1 MSYQKEIGRIGEQL
15 VANWLKSKG
24 YIIVR
29 QNFTTG
35 YGEID
40 IVAENPKSVVF
51 VEVKTRRENSLVA
64 PKDAVSFS
72 KQTKLAKTARIFL
85 QRAYMRSFPYRFDIA
100 EVTYKTDASGEPK
113 FSLNYIKN
121 AFTYNLFDD

>member
-15 VANWLKSKG
+15 VADWLKSKG

-40 IVAENPKSVVF
+40 IIAEKPKTVVF
-51 VEVKTRRENSLVA
+51 VEVKTRKENSLVA
-64 PKDAVSFS
+64 PKDAVSIS
-72 KQTKLAKTARIFL
+72 KQLKLAKTAKIFL
-85 QRAYMRSFPYRFDIA
+85 QRAYMKNFQYRFDVA
-100 EVTYKTDASGEPK
+100 EVTYKFGADGQLK
-113 FSLNYIKN
+113 YSLNYIKN
-121 AFTYNLFDD
+121 AFFYNLFED